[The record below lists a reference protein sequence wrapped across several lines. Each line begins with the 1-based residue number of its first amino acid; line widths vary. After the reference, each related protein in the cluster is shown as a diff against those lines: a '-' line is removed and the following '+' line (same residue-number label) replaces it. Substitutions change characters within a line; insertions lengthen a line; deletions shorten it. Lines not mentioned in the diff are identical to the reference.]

1 MQEDTGYLT
10 ATVGALVGAL
20 VVGLLGLCV
29 GWLWAYY
36 YVSTYDYSQ
45 GGDPFGLPYI
55 VLGVSLGII
64 VGEVVGCWQA
74 LSAWDYSAAFVTAL
88 LLAVLL
94 VASIGGLVMAAIN
107 SDDLG
112 ILRIIPVCFFTMPAV
127 ARGLVNALVPDAE

>member
-1 MQEDTGYLT
+1 MQEDGGYLT

-20 VVGLLGLCV
+20 VAGLLGLCV
-29 GWLWAYY
+29 GWLGADY
-36 YVSTYDYSQ
+36 YVRTYDYSQ

-55 VLGVSLGII
+55 IIGVSLGII
-64 VGEVVGCWQA
+64 VGEVIGCWQA

-94 VASIGGLVMAAIN
+94 IASIGGLVMAAVN
-107 SDDLG
+107 SDDLSMLG
-112 ILRIIPVCFFTMPAV
+112 IVPVCFLTMPAI